1 MFVFLFSIALC
12 SYSLQ
17 GIWLFSIIS
26 LKPVQYDGQ
35 DYPKWAIVV
44 GWMLGMV
51 SLLPIP
57 LMMIVQIINTDGDT
71 ILEVFKI
78 IYLLYKRSSIQNND
92 TVKRNEND

>member
-1 MFVFLFSIALC
+1 MFVFPFSIAFC

-35 DYPKWAIVV
+35 DYPRWAIVV

-92 TVKRNEND
+92 AVKRNENN

>member
-1 MFVFLFSIALC
+1 
-12 SYSLQ
+12 
-17 GIWLFSIIS
+17 LFSIIS

-35 DYPKWAIVV
+35 DYPRWAIVV

-92 TVKRNEND
+92 AVKRNENN

>member
-1 MFVFLFSIALC
+1 VFVFPFSIAFC

-35 DYPKWAIVV
+35 DYPRWAIVV

-57 LMMIVQIINTDGDT
+57 LMIAIVIY
-71 ILEVFKI
+71 
-78 IYLLYKRSSIQNND
+78 YLLLLYYSLKKNVFFTLIVFISLYSVIILD
-92 TVKRNEND
+92 TASFV

>member
-1 MFVFLFSIALC
+1 VFVFLFSIALC

-17 GIWLFSIIS
+17 AIWLFSIIS

>member
-1 MFVFLFSIALC
+1 VFVSLFSIALC

-44 GWMLGMV
+44 GWMLGMI

>member
-1 MFVFLFSIALC
+1 VFVFLFSIALC

-17 GIWLFSIIS
+17 AIWLFSIIS

-44 GWMLGMV
+44 GWMLGMI